1 MNQFAASTGAAED
14 KLSSYEDTIKKIYAN
29 NYGESFEDI
38 AEAMSQIRTQIGP
51 VVDYWDPSALQSFTE
66 SAFVLR
72 DTFGYEINESVRAA
86 NTLMNQFGTD
96 GQDAFELIAT
106 AAQNGLD
113 FSDELLDS
121 INEYSVHFG
130 KLGMDADDMF
140 KIMEA
145 GAQNGAFNL
154 DKIGDAIKELSIR
167 VVDGSDTTTEGF
179 AAIGLD
185 AEKMAKAFAAGGDS
199 AKKAFNQTVQALA
212 KMKDPLAQN
221 TAGVNLFG
229 TMWEDLGPTA
239 VTALADI
246 EDGAYATGD
255 ALETMKEVKYDDL
268 GSMLTGLGRTLET
281 LLLPLGEELI
291 PLIQKI
297 LDGIMPALEE
307 NLPMI
312 TQAIGDLA
320 EAFFPVVEQL
330 LPPLLDL
337 FNALLPILTQAID
350 EILPLWWS

>member
-1 MNQFAASTGAAED
+1 MADGEVVFSIRGDDSQFGEDLDKAEKKADSKLSKIGSVAGTAAKATGAAFAAIGSAALAAGAKAISGATELDKAMNQFAASTGAAED

-199 AKKAFNQTVQALA
+199 AKKH
-212 KMKDPLAQN
+212 
-221 TAGVNLFG
+221 
-229 TMWEDLGPTA
+229 
-239 VTALADI
+239 
-246 EDGAYATGD
+246 
-255 ALETMKEVKYDDL
+255 
-268 GSMLTGLGRTLET
+268 
-281 LLLPLGEELI
+281 LI
-291 PLIQKI
+291 KLYKRWQK
-297 LDGIMPALEE
+297 
-307 NLPMI
+307 
-312 TQAIGDLA
+312 
-320 EAFFPVVEQL
+320 
-330 LPPLLDL
+330 
-337 FNALLPILTQAID
+337 
-350 EILPLWWS
+350 